1 MLNLLRKSALLL
13 LILSLPMQSQH
24 ALAMLLCDPGDQST
38 AAQQLSHGDVAEHDA
53 DHQIPDIN
61 LTCDGCGMYHTCLAP
76 AIASN
81 ILDVALDM
89 VATLQATGSISFALF
104 IPEQSQRPPRA

>member
-1 MLNLLRKSALLL
+1 
-13 LILSLPMQSQH
+13 MQSQH

-38 AAQQLSHGDVAEHDA
+38 AAQQHSDHWDVAEHDA

-89 VATLQATGSISFALF
+89 VATLQATASNSIKLF

>member
-1 MLNLLRKSALLL
+1 
-13 LILSLPMQSQH
+13 
-24 ALAMLLCDPGDQST
+24 
-38 AAQQLSHGDVAEHDA
+38 
-53 DHQIPDIN
+53 
-61 LTCDGCGMYHTCLAP
+61 MYHTCLAP